1 MCRPDSW
8 FHFSISDRRQTY
20 VDGSGINMARK
31 RQLRRVGLAWKGGSG
46 GEVGASG
53 ATVYRLANRF
63 FIIFLCFVFPLS
75 FPCMPH
81 GVCVI
86 NDFWVCVCERVRAR
100 HCWNSNNN
108 ICMKLFMSS
117 CRSCC
122 QCQSCWRWRGWCFA
136 CLTLTMWM
144 TITSRRGLCLSHS
157 LACLFPFALSAS
169 TSSLSPRPLL
179 PLQPYFSHSC
189 TCLYLLVLGLA
200 GRPRLPFVCCFILII
215 FGNPAS
221 HILCLHSLTLTIT
234 LSYTRT
240 HTCLH
245 TCQQKSFT
253 LHCFTQFGWF
263 LLAAYFLRVFILIP
277 SFVLFL
283 FGFWIYCEFT
293 ANRMQSL
300 LAICATLLQ
309 QIEK

>member
-1 MCRPDSW
+1 
-8 FHFSISDRRQTY
+8 
-20 VDGSGINMARK
+20 
-31 RQLRRVGLAWKGGSG
+31 
-46 GEVGASG
+46 
-53 ATVYRLANRF
+53 
-63 FIIFLCFVFPLS
+63 
-75 FPCMPH
+75 
-81 GVCVI
+81 
-86 NDFWVCVCERVRAR
+86 
-100 HCWNSNNN
+100 
-108 ICMKLFMSS
+108 MSS

-122 QCQSCWRWRGWCFA
+122 QCQSCRWWRGWCFA

-169 TSSLSPRPLL
+169 TSSLSPLPPL

-200 GRPRLPFVCCFILII
+200 GRPRLPFVCCFIFII

-221 HILCLHSLTLTIT
+221 HILCLHSLTIT

-263 LLAAYFLRVFILIP
+263 LLAAYFLRVLF
-277 SFVLFL
+277 SFPVSFFSFL
-283 FGFWIYCEFT
+283 AFEFT
-293 ANRMQSL
+293 AN
-300 LAICATLLQ
+300 LLQ
-309 QIEK
+309 TVCKVCSPFAPRCYSKLKSSAEKIWNSFALSAQLELVGHWPQWLRPKKVRKKAKKGWV